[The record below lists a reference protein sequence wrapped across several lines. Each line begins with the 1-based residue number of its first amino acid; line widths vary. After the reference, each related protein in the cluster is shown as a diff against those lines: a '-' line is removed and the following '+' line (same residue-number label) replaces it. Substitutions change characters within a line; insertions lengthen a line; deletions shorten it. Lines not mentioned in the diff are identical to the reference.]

1 MPRQVGG
8 RCPGGLIAVFGASL
22 VAFLFMR
29 VLPGDPARLI
39 VGPLA
44 TQQAIEEQKKAM
56 GLDQPLWVQYW
67 RYIKGAFTGA
77 WRFGARS
84 RETRAHAQGA
94 PLPRSAG
101 VGLHAAA

>member
-67 RYIKGAFTGA
+67 RYVKGVLTGGWGFSCRAGDTGA
-77 WRFGARS
+77 HHQGAR
-84 RETRAHAQGA
+84 
-94 PLPRSAG
+94 LPGDPAL
-101 VGLHAAA
+101 GL